1 MGLLDG
7 FAVGGRI
14 GGKKAQV
21 IRSENHE
28 TGMIFLLPEE
38 S

>member
-1 MGLLDG
+1 MGLPDG

-21 IRSENHE
+21 IRSENRE
-28 TGMIFLLPEE
+28 TGMIFPLPEE